1 MQPIIAV
8 TGRPKDIESAGSPM
22 RAFTAFHTYTDGII
36 ELGGH
41 PIILVPSDVDGIDNV
56 LDRVDGVLL
65 TGGGDINPNRYGQE
79 PHPSVTG
86 VNDIRDEYEIEL
98 VRRAY
103 ARRIPTLAICRGLQ
117 VVNVAF
123 GGTLIQ
129 DLPSE
134 RDAHGHD
141 QIGEAAWAAH
151 SMVTLH
157 HDSVI
162 ADLLG
167 EGDHGVN
174 SIHHQAVDALGE
186 GLRVVG
192 HAIDGT
198 VEALEH
204 LDTSW
209 PLIAVQ
215 WHPEFLR
222 YLEDH
227 GSSALFAHLIEMAA
241 KYRADR

>member
-8 TGRPKDIESAGSPM
+8 TGRPKDIESVGAPM
-22 RAFTAFHTYTDGII
+22 RAYTVFHTYTDGII
-36 ELGGH
+36 ESGGH
-41 PIILVPSDVDGIDNV
+41 PIVLVPKDIAGIDSV

-65 TGGGDINPNRYGQE
+65 TGGGDINPATYGQDRHAE
-79 PHPSVTG
+79 VSG
-86 VNDIRDEYEIEL
+86 VDDERDAYELAL
-98 VRRAY
+98 VREAY
-103 ARRIPTLAICRGLQ
+103 RRRIPTLAICRGLQ
-117 VVNVAF
+117 IVNVAF
-123 GGTLIQ
+123 GGTLVQ

-134 RDAHGHD
+134 RDARGHD

-151 SMVTLH
+151 SMVTIRR
-157 HDSVI
+157 DSQI
-162 ADLLG
+162 AELLG

-174 SIHHQAVDALGE
+174 SIHHQAVDRLGE

-192 HAIDGT
+192 HALDGT
-198 VEALEH
+198 IEAVEH
-204 LDTSW
+204 KDTSW
-209 PLIAVQ
+209 PMVAVQ

-227 GSSALFAHLIEMAA
+227 GASALFAHLIETAG